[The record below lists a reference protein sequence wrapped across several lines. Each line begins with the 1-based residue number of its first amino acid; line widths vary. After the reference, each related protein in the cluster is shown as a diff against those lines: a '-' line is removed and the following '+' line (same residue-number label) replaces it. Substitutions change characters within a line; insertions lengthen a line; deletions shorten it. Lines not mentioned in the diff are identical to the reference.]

1 MAKPSSEKSLIQTPF
16 RQDDYDAYNK
26 FIFSRERNIFFKMVK
41 RVELFLM
48 IKDLA
53 GDILECGVFKGSGMA
68 VWAKL
73 LDMYSPHSI
82 RKVIGFDMFD
92 PSFVEDLEN
101 PQEQETMRQVFSRC
115 PDANVSLDDVTGRL
129 RDAAVPAHRFALVPG
144 DISTTAPRFLSENP
158 GMRIALLYLDMDL
171 EKPTYDALVVFW
183 DRIVKGG
190 IIVFDEYGYN
200 AWTESNA
207 VDRFISEKKLR
218 LHKIDLQSPTAY
230 VIKH

>member
-1 MAKPSSEKSLIQTPF
+1 
-16 RQDDYDAYNK
+16 
-26 FIFSRERNIFFKMVK
+26 
-41 RVELFLM
+41 
-48 IKDLA
+48 
-53 GDILECGVFKGSGMA
+53 
-68 VWAKL
+68 
-73 LDMYSPHSI
+73 
-82 RKVIGFDMFD
+82 
-92 PSFVEDLEN
+92 
-101 PQEQETMRQVFSRC
+101 
-115 PDANVSLDDVTGRL
+115 
-129 RDAAVPAHRFALVPG
+129 
-144 DISTTAPRFLSENP
+144 
-158 GMRIALLYLDMDL
+158 MDL